1 MSAEPTNPRSDWIAL
16 YVLCVGMLMIV
27 LDGTIVNVALPS
39 LKADL
44 EFSDTGL
51 AWVLNAYLIAFG
63 GLLLLGGRIG
73 DLLGQRKMFLLG
85 MAIFTVASVLCG
97 MAQSQGVLIGAR
109 FLQGV
114 GGALGSSVI
123 LAMIVTIFREP
134 HAQAKALGVYGF
146 VASAGGSLGL
156 LLGGILT
163 DAISWHWIFFVN
175 VPIGLA
181 TLVLA
186 WRLVPDRPGIG
197 LHHGADTRGAALM
210 TAGLMLGVYAILGVE
225 QYGWGATRTLVLAA
239 VAIVLL
245 AAFLRRQTRIAE
257 PLMPLRLFRSRNVSG
272 ANVVQA
278 LLVAGMFGLFFF
290 GARYLGE
297 VLGYTP
303 IEVGLAFLPGSA
315 LIGLMSLRGAEPL
328 MMRFGPRAVLIPGL
342 VSLLLALLWFARTP
356 VDGSYLVD
364 VLPSMVLFGIGA
376 GISFPPI
383 MTLAMSGATPQD
395 SGLASGLVNT
405 AMQMG
410 GAVGLAVLAT
420 FAADHKAGELAAGVS
435 ETAALNAG
443 FHVAYL
449 IGAGL
454 LALAIL
460 VAIFVMR
467 SPEPAPQAAEADGD
481 ASDPRGGAVP
491 DAVPQLAGIE
501 TD

>member
-39 LKADL
+39 LKSDL

-97 MAQSQGVLIGAR
+97 LAQSQGMLIGAR

-123 LAMIVTIFREP
+123 LAMIVTIFRQP
-134 HAQAKALGVYGF
+134 QAQAKALGVYGF

-181 TLVLA
+181 TLVLT

-197 LHHGADTRGAALM
+197 LHHGADIRGASLL
-210 TAGLMLGVYAILGVE
+210 TGGLMLGVYAILGVE
-225 QYGWGATRTLVLAA
+225 QYGWGATRTLVLAV

-245 AAFLRRQTRIAE
+245 AAFLRRQTRVAE

-272 ANVVQA
+272 ANVIQA
-278 LLVAGMFGLFFF
+278 LLIAGMFGLFFF

-303 IEVGLAFLPGSA
+303 IEVGLAFLPGTV
-315 LIGLMSLRGAEPL
+315 LIGLMSLRVAEPL

-342 VSLLLALLWFARTP
+342 LSLMLALLWFSRTP
-356 VDGSYLVD
+356 VDGDYVVD
-364 VLPSMVLFGIGA
+364 VLPSMILFGIGA

-383 MTLAMSGATPQD
+383 MTMAMSGATPQD

-410 GAVGLAVLAT
+410 GAIGLAVLAT
-420 FAADHKAGELAAGVS
+420 FAADHKASELAAGVG
-435 ETAALNAG
+435 EIEALNAG
-443 FHVAYL
+443 FHLAYL

-454 LALAIL
+454 LALAVL
-460 VAIFVMR
+460 VAIVVMR
-467 SPEPAPQAAEADGD
+467 SPAPPQASDGEAQDP
-481 ASDPRGGAVP
+481 SDPRN
-491 DAVPQLAGIE
+491 DAAPATPELAGAKA
-501 TD
+501 D